1 MDNVKIMVVENN
13 HMVNSLIKD
22 VMMFCVNRDI
32 MSFFNDDDA
41 INYMQRSGI
50 VPDLVISRY
59 RDEGVSAGKIAGYVK
74 EKNKKSVF
82 VFSSDAENDK
92 DLVEKE
98 GADAFL
104 QIPFSISDLF
114 KIVDD
119 FVVDD

>member
-1 MDNVKIMVVENN
+1 MENVKIMVVENN

-32 MSFFNDDDA
+32 MTFFNDEDA

-74 EKNKKSVF
+74 EKNKRSVF
-82 VFSSDAENDK
+82 VYSSDAENDK
-92 DLVEKE
+92 DIVKKE

-114 KIVDD
+114 QIVDD
-119 FVVDD
+119 FVVDE